1 MEDVGLLNIIIKL
14 TLPKVHKFDHQWFHT
29 LTATSFSLQII
40 LSSSVAKLANIEKKN
55 FLLNQNAFYPEVLHS
70 RILFLLIQLESKVL
84 GQSAVEIK
92 SKIKRHY
99 LE

>member
-40 LSSSVAKLANIEKKN
+40 LSSSVAMLANIEKKKIS
-55 FLLNQNAFYPEVLHS
+55 Y
-70 RILFLLIQLESKVL
+70 LIKTHFIPRFFTQEFFFS
-84 GQSAVEIK
+84 
-92 SKIKRHY
+92 
-99 LE
+99 